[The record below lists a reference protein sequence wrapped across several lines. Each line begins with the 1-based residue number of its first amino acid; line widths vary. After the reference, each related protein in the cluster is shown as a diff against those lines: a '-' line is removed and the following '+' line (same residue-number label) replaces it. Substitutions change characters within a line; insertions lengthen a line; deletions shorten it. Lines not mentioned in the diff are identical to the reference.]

1 MNNNRFSSIFWDFG
15 GVITSSPFEAFNAFE
30 KENNIPFDFI
40 RKVNSTNPF
49 NNAWAQL
56 EQSKISLEE
65 FNILF
70 AKESKQL
77 GREILGHE
85 VLSLLQGKIRP
96 RIVKA
101 IKTFKELGFLQ
112 ACLTNNF
119 NSGDRDI
126 SALDDKNDERL
137 KIMELFDF
145 IIESKEVGVRKPNNE
160 FYELALNKTKADPE
174 KTIFLDDLGIN
185 LKPAKLLKIS
195 TIKVVSEQQAL
206 SELSD
211 LTGVTSINR

>member
-15 GVITSSPFEAFNAFE
+15 GVITSSPFEAFNLFE
-30 KENNIPFDFI
+30 KENNIPLDFI

-56 EQSKISLEE
+56 EESKISLKE
-65 FNILF
+65 FDLLF

-77 GREILGHE
+77 GREILGRE
-85 VLSLLQGKIRP
+85 VLSLLQGTIRP
-96 RIVKA
+96 RIVAA
-101 IKTFKELGFLQ
+101 IKKFKELGFLQ

-119 NSGDRDI
+119 DSGDRDI

-137 KIMELFDF
+137 KIMDLFDF
-145 IIESKEVGVRKPNNE
+145 VIESKEVGVRKPSDE
-160 FYELALNKTKADPE
+160 FYELALTITKAVPE

-195 TIKVVSEQQAL
+195 TIKVISEQQAL
-206 SELSD
+206 DELSN
-211 LTGVTSINR
+211 LTGIYFN